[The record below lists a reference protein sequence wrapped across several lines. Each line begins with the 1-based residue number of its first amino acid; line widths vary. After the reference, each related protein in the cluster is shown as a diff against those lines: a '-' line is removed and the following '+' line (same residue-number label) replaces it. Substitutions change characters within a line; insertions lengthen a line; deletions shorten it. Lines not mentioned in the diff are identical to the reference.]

1 MEGVVSQRIP
11 AEVFPV
17 GDFLKEEMDARG
29 WNQADLAKI
38 IGRSDRDVH
47 ALISGKLAL
56 RPETATL
63 LGDAFGTAPE
73 YWMNLDTAY
82 RAWKTSRDARNAVS
96 RKGQLYELAPVRE
109 MQKRG
114 WIPVT
119 EDIDVLER
127 HVFEFFR
134 VDGRDSLRS
143 RLPFAARA
151 GVEVPTDNAAVRAWV
166 ARARNLAASVMV
178 TRRFSDASFADCLAR
193 LRLLLTEPIE
203 ARHVPRVLAEHGIRL
218 VVVEHL
224 PKSRIDGACL
234 WLDGNSP
241 VVALSMRY
249 ERMDWFWFTLLHE
262 LKHVAARDGQ
272 DVGAIADDNLVGKDA
287 QDSKTKPEHEQ
298 AADRFAA
305 DFLVP
310 HGEMENFAARV
321 RPLFSKDRIRSF
333 AKRMSVHP
341 SLVVGQLQ
349 FRGEIPYYH
358 SREMLKDKIRR
369 IVTANALTDGWQ

>member
-29 WNQADLAKI
+29 WSQADLAKI

-47 ALISGKLAL
+47 ALVRGKLAL

-82 RAWKTSRDARNAVS
+82 RAWTTSRDTRNAVS
-96 RKGQLYELAPVRE
+96 RKGQLYELAPVRG

-114 WIPVT
+114 WIPAT
-119 EDIDVLER
+119 ENIDALER
-127 HVFEFFR
+127 HVFEFFQ
-134 VDGRDSLRS
+134 VDGIDSLRET
-143 RLPFAARA
+143 LPFAARA
-151 GVEVPTDNAAVRAWV
+151 SVDAPTNHASVRAWI
-166 ARARNLAASVMV
+166 ARVRNLAASVMV
-178 TRRFSDASFADCLAR
+178 TRSFSDAAFADCLSR
-193 LRLLLTEPIE
+193 LRLLLAEPME
-203 ARHVPRVLAEHGIRL
+203 ARHVPRTLAEHGIRF

-224 PKSRIDGACL
+224 QKSRIDGACI
-234 WLDGNSP
+234 WLDKHSP
-241 VVALSMRY
+241 VIALSMRY

-262 LKHVAARDGQ
+262 MQHVRARDGQ
-272 DVGAIADDNLVGKDA
+272 EAGAVTDDDLVGRDAKDFKA
-287 QDSKTKPEHEQ
+287 KPAHEQ
-298 AADRFAA
+298 AADQFAA

-310 HGEMENFAARV
+310 QSEIEDFSARV
-321 RPLFSKDRIRSF
+321 RPLFSKARITSF
-333 AKRMSVHP
+333 AKRIAVHP

-358 SREMLKDKIRR
+358 SRAMLKDKIRR
-369 IVTANALTDGWQ
+369 IVQANALTDGWQ